1 MVKKVA
7 QCDSLVASTP
17 RVGPIEL
24 PDPWVQAID
33 NKIVV
38 MTDMI
43 KILRRQWE
51 NLTGQKQK
59 STIKNSA
66 EYKYNVM
73 LVRQEIENELLAKV
87 KPASD
92 AELEKIEQ
100 AENFFMWRT
109 ILENSNPTPPAS
121 VKNTYWE
128 ISYRDIQMTDKPEND
143 VMPPRIYE
151 WQWTGT

>member
-1 MVKKVA
+1 
-7 QCDSLVASTP
+7 
-17 RVGPIEL
+17 
-24 PDPWVQAID
+24 
-33 NKIVV
+33 
-38 MTDMI
+38 
-43 KILRRQWE
+43 
-51 NLTGQKQK
+51 
-59 STIKNSA
+59 
-66 EYKYNVM
+66 M

-143 VMPPRIYE
+143 VMPPWSEFMSDSELEPKKSEYLFLCDEPENDVMALWSEFMDDDDDEDVLDQKIAEAYSGISEQWGASPE
-151 WQWTGT
+151 WINDWKNLHFINL